1 MQLSLVSLLFP
12 PVLFL
17 STLVLRPL
25 GKSEEGSIHVRGHGR
40 LGGLDWSIWL
50 EQDKEEVSPEQKPG
64 SGVAIPTCHGVAGT
78 VSSGLHRE
86 AMEGMSR
93 RRKKGPFLT
102 TRGESCRYKKE
113 KNWSGLLY

>member
-1 MQLSLVSLLFP
+1 MSWDM
-12 PVLFL
+12 
-17 STLVLRPL
+17 
-25 GKSEEGSIHVRGHGR
+25 GR
-40 LGGLDWSIWL
+40 LGGLDRSVKL

-64 SGVAIPTCHGVAGT
+64 SGVAIPTCRGAAGT

-102 TRGESCRYKKE
+102 TRGESFRYKKE